1 MTLKN
6 QNRLGFGTKILNHK
20 TNEIGLLI
28 YTWDNTFAD
37 GDVPFATCVDKDG
50 KRYNIEM
57 DNISPIEEQFTK
69 AIISKQM
76 LHEHDLI

>member
-1 MTLKN
+1 MALKN

-57 DNISPIEEQFTK
+57 DNISPIEE
-69 AIISKQM
+69 
-76 LHEHDLI
+76 

>member
-6 QNRLGFGTKILNHK
+6 QNDLLFGTKIKNNK

-37 GDVPFATCVDKDG
+37 RDVPFACCVDKNG
-50 KRYNIEM
+50 KKYNIEM
-57 DNISPIEEQFTK
+57 DFITPIE
-69 AIISKQM
+69 
-76 LHEHDLI
+76 

>member
-1 MTLKN
+1 MFIQFKSERINIMTLKN
-6 QNRLGFGTKILNHK
+6 QSRLGFGTKILNHK

-57 DNISPIEEQFTK
+57 DNISPIEE
-69 AIISKQM
+69 
-76 LHEHDLI
+76 

>member
-6 QNRLGFGTKILNHK
+6 QSRLGFGTKILNHK

-37 GDVPFATCVDKDG
+37 RVVSFATCVDKNG
-50 KRYNIEM
+50 KKYNIEM
-57 DNISPIEEQFTK
+57 DNISPLE
-69 AIISKQM
+69 
-76 LHEHDLI
+76 D

>member
-6 QNRLGFGTKILNHK
+6 QSRLGFGTKILNHK

-37 GDVPFATCVDKDG
+37 GNVPFATCVDKDG

-57 DNISPIEEQFTK
+57 DNISPIEEESDIQ
-69 AIISKQM
+69 A
-76 LHEHDLI
+76 